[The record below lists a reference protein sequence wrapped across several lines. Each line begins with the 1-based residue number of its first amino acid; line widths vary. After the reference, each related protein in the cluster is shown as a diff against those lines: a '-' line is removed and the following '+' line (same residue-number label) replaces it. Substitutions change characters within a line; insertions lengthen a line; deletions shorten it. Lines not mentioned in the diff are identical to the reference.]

1 VYLDKSSLD
10 LEKRSVDS
18 ILDGVNN
25 IRKKFG
31 IDEELCACF
40 IERQETF
47 ESVDWTKLM
56 QILKENGIFW
66 RETRLISKL
75 YMDRIVE
82 VPRR

>member
-1 VYLDKSSLD
+1 MYLDKSILD
-10 LEKRSVDS
+10 LEKISDDA
-18 ILDGVNN
+18 IWDGVNN

-31 IDEELCACF
+31 IDDELCACF

-47 ESVDWTKLM
+47 DSVDWTKLM
-56 QILKENGIFW
+56 QILKENGIIW

-75 YMDRIVE
+75 YMDRIVK